1 MSRSF
6 TYQALTLRVKPSGE
20 SNREAWFLTAEEG
33 IVRATVFGGPKSR
46 LRARVAP
53 YHEGTLWIYHD
64 PVKDSRKVSDYDV
77 RSYRAGIREL
87 YERAM
92 ASAAVAETILASHGG
107 GAGGGPGALKL
118 AGTVLDALE
127 MADAPLC
134 SRLGV
139 YFLWHWTQILGEKP
153 DLSACA
159 ACGRELS
166 HDEAL
171 WYIDRKEALFCGNC
185 AARPTSPNGYPAKNP
200 ASSSLRLGPGAISW
214 LKAIESLP
222 ASGIK
227 RVSLDGPSLEQA
239 GSLVQAI
246 LALSIGQKLPT
257 WDNI

>member
-1 MSRSF
+1 MR
-6 TYQALTLRVKPSGE
+6 
-20 SNREAWFLTAEEG
+20 
-33 IVRATVFGGPKSR
+33 
-46 LRARVAP
+46 
-53 YHEGTLWIYHD
+53 
-64 PVKDSRKVSDYDV
+64 DSRKVSDYDV

-92 ASAAVAETILASHGG
+92 ASGAVAETILAFHGG
-107 GAGGGPGALKL
+107 GASGGQEALKL

-127 MADAPLC
+127 TSDAPAC

-139 YFLWHWTQILGEKP
+139 YFMWRWAQALGVRP

-159 ACGRELS
+159 SCNRELS
-166 HDEAL
+166 QDEAL
-171 WYIDRKEALFCGNC
+171 WYIDRKEAFFCENC
-185 AARPTSPNGYPAKNP
+185 AARLASQMENHTENP
-200 ASSSLRLGPGAISW
+200 ASSFRLGPGAISW

-239 GSLVQAI
+239 RTLVQVI
-246 LALSIGQKLPT
+246 LALSLGQKLPT